1 MKWFKH
7 QCNASDNLAL
17 NNLIDEFGLKGYAWW
32 FLLLE
37 LCAEKFDGISE
48 PEFRFHIR
56 TVKLKLRASGANVSS
71 FLRRCDAAALLS
83 CTVVESP
90 CTGVESEFHLKI
102 PKLLEIKDNHTRNL
116 QATDKK
122 VSARLDIDKNRL
134 DKIKNISPKADLTPP
149 KEPSPVSEIRESFLQ
164 NYRKEF
170 QREYAGWGAKEN
182 GMVSKWLK
190 SVSLE
195 NAKRLC
201 ELYPKWNDP
210 WVTKQG
216 HPLGILMAQYVQLDA
231 WAQSTPQLIKK
242 IAAGK
247 AAENVDLK
255 RAVDFEEMKRGLK
268 HSATR
273 QQTIENPSPIGRLQ
287 KSIPLPTAQRI
298 LGERGDPFGAEI
310 FDPPSES
317 DFGESL

>member
-7 QCNASDNLAL
+7 HCSASDSRNV
-17 NNLIDEFGLKGYAWW
+17 NHLIDEFGIQGYAWW

-37 LCAEKFDGISE
+37 LCAEKYDGTGE
-48 PEFRFHIR
+48 PEFTFHR
-56 TVKLKLRASGANVSS
+56 RVVQLKLRSTWTRVQ
-71 FLRRCDAAALLS
+71 LLLDS
-83 CTVVESP
+83 CSTRGQLTWTAVGQEINI
-90 CTGVESEFHLKI
+90 KI
-102 PKLLEIKDNHTRNL
+102 PKLLEVKDNHTRNL
-116 QATDKK
+116 QVNSRTLAPRQDKDK
-122 VSARLDIDKNRL
+122 DKELDKNRY
-134 DKIKNISPKADLTPP
+134 SPKADLTPP

-164 NYRKEF
+164 SYKQEF
-170 QREYAGWGAKEN
+170 KREYAGWGAKEN
-182 GMVSKWLK
+182 GMVAKWLK

-201 ELYPKWNDP
+201 ALYPKWNDP

-216 HPLGILMAQYVQLDA
+216 HPLGILMSQYVQLDA

-268 HSATR
+268 HTATR
-273 QQTIENPSPIGRLQ
+273 QQTIENPSSIGRLQ

-310 FDPPSES
+310 FDLPSES